1 MDKDV
6 LEKLRSLDN
15 AKLASA
21 LDRMLEE
28 RPTERTALLK
38 RFRTLAPDLY
48 SAWLTYAAST
58 GTSDHA

>member
-1 MDKDV
+1 MDRDI
-6 LEKLRSLDN
+6 LDKLRTLDN

-38 RFRTLAPDLY
+38 HFRTLAPDLY
-48 SAWLTYAAST
+48 SAWLNYAAST
-58 GTSDHA
+58 GGPD